1 MRARLWLGLLACA
14 LIAAGPAQKLQLR
27 CRLPQGTAWTTRGTL
42 VVTTSV
48 SEKGQTASKESRAN
62 IVWQE
67 KVVESDS
74 IRGVTKETTVV
85 EPEPTVLRYLISPRL
100 EQRVVK
106 VGEQAVTEVGAMMAQ
121 PALYPLQPV
130 AVGDSWEIQVSD
142 KLFLRGE
149 RAAVPA
155 DFAVKG
161 TGTLSKIENGLAIL
175 TYDLSSELR
184 GIQPEAEGSLTY
196 LTTTSMRWTMGVD
209 PPTGFV
215 AWQEMQSTSDQS
227 VRSASEQVGPSVR
240 VLTLMSLRS
249 EKL

>member
-1 MRARLWLGLLACA
+1 MRIWLGLLACA
-14 LIAAGPAQKLQLR
+14 LLAAGPAQKLQLR
-27 CRLPQGTAWTTRGTL
+27 CRLPQGTAWTTRGTM

-48 SEKGQTASKESRAN
+48 SEKGQTASKESSSN

-85 EPEPTVLRYLISPRL
+85 EPEPAVLRYLISPRL

-106 VGEQAVTEVGAMMAQ
+106 VGEETVTEVGAMMSQ
-121 PALYPLQPV
+121 PALFPLQPV
-130 AVGDSWEIQVSD
+130 AVGDSWELQVSD

-161 TGTLSKIENGLAIL
+161 TGTLTRIENGLAIL
-175 TYDLSSELR
+175 TFDLGSELR
-184 GIQPEAEGSLTY
+184 GVQPEAEGALTF
-196 LTTTSMRWTMGVD
+196 LTTTRMNWTMGVD

-227 VRSASEQVGPSVR
+227 VRRSAETVGPTVR
-240 VLTLMSLRS
+240 IVTSMSLKS

>member
-1 MRARLWLGLLACA
+1 MRIWLGLLACA
-14 LIAAGPAQKLQLR
+14 LLAAGPAQKLQLR
-27 CRLPQGTAWTTRGTL
+27 CRLPQGTAWTTRGTV

-48 SEKGQTASKESRAN
+48 SEKGQTASKESKSN

-106 VGEQAVTEVGAMMAQ
+106 VGEETVTEVGAMMSQ
-121 PALYPLQPV
+121 PALFPLQPV
-130 AVGDSWEIQVSD
+130 AVGDSWELQVSD

-161 TGTLSKIENGLAIL
+161 TGTLQKIENGLAV
-175 TYDLSSELR
+175 LSFDFGSELR
-184 GIQPEAEGSLTY
+184 GVQPDAEGALTY
-196 LTTTSMRWTMGVD
+196 LTTTTMKWTMGVD
-209 PPTGFV
+209 PATGFV
-215 AWQEMQSTSDQS
+215 TWQEMQSTSDQS
-227 VRSASEQVGPSVR
+227 VLRSTVAVGPTVR
-240 VLTLMSLRS
+240 ILTSMSLKS